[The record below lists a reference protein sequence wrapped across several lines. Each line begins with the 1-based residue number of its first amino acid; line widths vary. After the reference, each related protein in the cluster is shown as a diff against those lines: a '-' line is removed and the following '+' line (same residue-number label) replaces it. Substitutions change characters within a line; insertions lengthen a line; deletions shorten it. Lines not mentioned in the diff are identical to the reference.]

1 MDFTF
6 TIYQREPIQ
15 FYLQSDPAVDYSN
28 QLVNII
34 VKNTD
39 DTLNDNTKAIINKTV
54 ALTLANLGQT
64 DFDNTKIGIIKIN
77 LDSNET
83 NIDCTDY
90 KVMIQITDNTNTVA
104 NILVS
109 GMLKVKDNY
118 LKKV

>member
-6 TIYQREPIQ
+6 SIYQREGIQ
-15 FYLQSDPAVDYSN
+15 FYIQSDPPVNYSN

-39 DTLNDNTKAIINKTV
+39 DTLNDNTKAIINKNV
-54 ALTLANLGQT
+54 LLSLSNLGQE
-64 DFDNTKIGIIKIN
+64 DFDNAVNGIIKIN

-90 KVMIQITDNTNTVA
+90 KLMIQITDSNNITA
-104 NILVS
+104 NVLVC
-109 GMLKVKDNY
+109 GLLKVKDNY
-118 LKKV
+118 LKRL